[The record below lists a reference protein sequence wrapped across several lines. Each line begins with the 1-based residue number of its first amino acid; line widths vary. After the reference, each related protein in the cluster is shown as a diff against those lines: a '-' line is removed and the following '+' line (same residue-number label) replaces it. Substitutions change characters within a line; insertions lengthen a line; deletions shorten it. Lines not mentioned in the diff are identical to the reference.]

1 MSALVLCRDDAYN
14 YSVIDMNMKIAFT
27 IIFLSALS
35 LASYSQ
41 DIDTIVFWDKF
52 QLVTDVSLNDNGNC
66 IRVDTLVGFHA
77 CNNYNGEEISLAYYE
92 IDQEFCD
99 SIKTI
104 SDENK
109 QNHALSKYR
118 FNLPPSKVK
127 FIRLIPDNYWNN
139 DLYYSPEI
147 LFKIKLDKKEYPF
160 NSIVTSYKIDEKE
173 LVNGISILER
183 IPNASKLFGK
193 LKLEVIVFIG
203 HKTHKLMSIED
214 LERWHFPTTNY
225 ERIKKVQVIISNN
238 CGDDLQMNFDVSINP
253 K

>member
-1 MSALVLCRDDAYN
+1 MSALVLRRDDAYY
-14 YSVIDMNMKIAFT
+14 YSVIDKKMKIAFT

-35 LASYSQ
+35 LVSYSQ

-52 QLVTDVSLNDNGNC
+52 ELVTDVSLNDNGNC
-66 IRVDTLVGFHA
+66 NRVDTVVGFHA
-77 CNNYNGEEISLAYYE
+77 CNNYHGEEISLAYYE
-92 IDQEFCD
+92 FNQEFCD
-99 SIKTI
+99 SINTI
-104 SDENK
+104 TDQKK

-118 FNLPPSKVK
+118 FNLPQNKVK

-147 LFKIKLDKKEYPF
+147 LFKIKLDKSEYSF
-160 NSIVTSYKIDEKE
+160 NSIVTNYNIDEEE

-183 IPNASKLFGK
+183 IPNASKIFGK

-214 LERWHFPTTNY
+214 LERRHFSTTYY
-225 ERIKKVQVIISNN
+225 ERIEKAQVFISNK
-238 CGDDLQMNFDVSINP
+238 CGDVLQMNFDVLNKP